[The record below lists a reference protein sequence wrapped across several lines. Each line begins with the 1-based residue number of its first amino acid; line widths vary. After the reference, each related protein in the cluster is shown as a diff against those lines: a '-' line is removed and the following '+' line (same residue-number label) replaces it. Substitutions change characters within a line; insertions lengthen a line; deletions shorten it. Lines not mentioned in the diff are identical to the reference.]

1 MRGVPGN
8 RHPYRDTQRRRFFMN
23 LLISIGVS
31 VFESFS
37 HHSQINN
44 LQIRADFA
52 EPISQQKYWK
62 F

>member
-1 MRGVPGN
+1 
-8 RHPYRDTQRRRFFMN
+8 MN

-44 LQIRADFA
+44 LQIRVDFA